1 MYALN
6 PNMHLCI
13 LVATV
18 KWNKLSPVTY
28 LGNGGTSL
36 ATVTILQIGA
46 LLETGKTTTCQHVVF
61 ELVIPG
67 LW

>member
-46 LLETGKTTTCQHVVF
+46 LLRDWEDHHLPMCS
-61 ELVIPG
+61 P
-67 LW
+67 